1 MSAPKLRGFAA
12 YVLPA
17 ILYALLIYFISSLST
32 PPAPTYALEWGDK
45 INHTGAFGLM
55 MLFGFR
61 AFRWLMPNRSIAAH
75 LIAALI
81 FCCFYG
87 ASDEYHQ
94 SFVPNRTA
102 DVMDWIADSTGAIL
116 ATLFILFII
125 RTRAGRLLFGR
136 PRRIDPAI
144 R

>member
-1 MSAPKLRGFAA
+1 MNPQKIRGFAA

-32 PPAPTYALEWGDK
+32 PPAPTYAVEWGDK

-61 AFRWLMPNRSIAAH
+61 AFRWLMPNRPIAAQI
-75 LIAALI
+75 IAALI

-102 DVMDWIADSTGAIL
+102 DVMDWIADSTGAIMATIFIL
-116 ATLFILFII
+116 ATLQ
-125 RTRAGRLLFGR
+125 TRAGRLLFGR
-136 PRRIDPAI
+136 PRRIDPTI